1 MRQVIVGGY
10 STDVLNT
17 AATEYNTVYGRQ
29 ANTWNAT
36 QGIRRQII
44 PGNGIAHS
52 LKVFLSAAP
61 GGGGAYV
68 FTLRVNNAATA
79 LAVTITD
86 PATSA
91 EITTAEIVM
100 AAGDRW
106 NLECAPSGS
115 PTATPTAQWSFIV
128 EDTDNINRCWITG
141 GHNNTMSN
149 LLGEKNALAG
159 GDTWGTIAAG
169 FNGRKSPV
177 PIDAKVSNLYVQLS
191 AAPGAGTNYVISLER
206 GASGLLSVTISGTN
220 TAGSDTSS
228 STVSSGDNL
237 RMSSNPTN
245 TPTARYAMWGFCFE
259 PNEPYK
265 YPVFGESTD
274 LPANG
279 EYNSLFSAG
288 ELWTATETSVRTRIK
303 MGLMSNFSISSGTA
317 PGAGQTTSLTL
328 VVNGVDTIT
337 TTLSDTATVATN
349 STDYVELKDDD
360 EVSIKA
366 TLSGGTSTTDLGWS
380 IAYFTYSPHMYSA
393 REGNMGN

>member
-10 STDVLNT
+10 STDPLNT
-17 AATEYNTVYGRQ
+17 AATEYNTIYGRE
-29 ANTWNAT
+29 ANTWNSA
-36 QGIRRQII
+36 QAVRRQII

-68 FTLRVNNAATA
+68 FTLRVQNAATA
-79 LAVTITD
+79 VAVTITD

-91 EITTAEIVM
+91 EITTTEAALV
-100 AAGDRW
+100 AGDRW

-128 EDTDNINRCWITG
+128 EDTDDVNRCWITG
-141 GHNNTMSN
+141 GHNNTMSP
-149 LLGEKNALAG
+149 LLNEKNSVAG
-159 GDTWGTIAAG
+159 GDTWATVLAG
-169 FNGRKSPV
+169 FNGRRAPV
-177 PIDAKVSNLYVQLS
+177 PISGTVRNLFVQLS
-191 AAPGAGTNYVISLER
+191 AAPGAGTNFVISLQL
-206 GASGLLSVTISGTN
+206 GAAALLSVTISGTN
-220 TAGSDTSS
+220 TSGSDTGS
-228 STVSSGDNL
+228 STVSVGDNI
-237 RMSSNPTN
+237 RMDSNPTN
-245 TPTARYAMWGFCFE
+245 TPTARYAFWGFCFE
-259 PNEPYK
+259 PDEPYK

-274 LPANG
+274 FPANG

-288 ELWTATETSVRTRIK
+288 ELWTATETSVRTRVK
-303 MGLMSNFSISSGTA
+303 MGIMSNFAITSGTA
-317 PGAGQTTSLTL
+317 PGSGQSTSITL

-337 TTLSDTATVATN
+337 VTLSDTATVATN
-349 STDYVELKDDD
+349 STDYVEVQDDD

-380 IAYFTYSPHMYSA
+380 IAYFTYSPWMYSS